1 MITENSTNLY
11 HTIDAPDEK
20 EDAVPKEGN
29 KSNVVCTDWCC
40 SISVGD
46 TKDKEEVGG
55 VCSIPGADTV
65 SVLLLLLL
73 LLLL

>member
-11 HTIDAPDEK
+11 HTIDAPEEEE
-20 EDAVPKEGN
+20 EDDDPKEGN

-40 SISVGD
+40 SISAGD
-46 TKDKEEVGG
+46 TKDKDVGG

-65 SVLLLLLL
+65 SVSLLLL
-73 LLLL
+73 